1 MRTSVSVA
9 PFAEVKASATA
20 AVRTVRRTGAALP
33 RTAVRDTRALAG
45 ATTGAAAARV
55 KADIFCV
62 KREVLVTARRALRQ
76 MRRRGG
82 GPIELIGYPG

>member
-1 MRTSVSVA
+1 
-9 PFAEVKASATA
+9 
-20 AVRTVRRTGAALP
+20 
-33 RTAVRDTRALAG
+33 LAG

-76 MRRRGG
+76 MRRGGG